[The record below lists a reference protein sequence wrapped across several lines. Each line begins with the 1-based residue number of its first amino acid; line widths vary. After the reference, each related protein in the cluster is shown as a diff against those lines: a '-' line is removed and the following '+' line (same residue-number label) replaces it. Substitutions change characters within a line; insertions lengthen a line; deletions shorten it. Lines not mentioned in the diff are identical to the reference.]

1 MVPGGALSDAAAL
14 FSLHEKNSPDSSFS
28 GSWRLPRCIHSA
40 SATLRELR
48 TSLALR
54 AAPSCGL
61 GVGLRGAGI
70 SEAKAETPFAGQEEA
85 RAGRQIGTSCKG
97 AAFSFSN
104 DVRKRYENSRR
115 DAGHCCGW
123 GRAERRALA
132 AGTGAGQLAQLYALT
147 PFFLCPNIHSKQRN
161 CRTSACPVFDIPLVL
176 CVTSDSHLSVLLRY
190 SCSSLCCLM

>member
-48 TSLALR
+48 TALALR
-54 AAPSCGL
+54 DAPSCGL

-132 AGTGAGQLAQLYALT
+132 AGTGAGAGPVCSRPDAT
-147 PFFLCPNIHSKQRN
+147 GSPVPASVPRSARPRRPPHSARGRRSSEQS
-161 CRTSACPVFDIPLVL
+161 RTARRTRGHP
-176 CVTSDSHLSVLLRY
+176 RGG
-190 SCSSLCCLM
+190 